1 MTLPHTTCD
10 LLSEA
15 QLCEL
20 DSQIQQSRSSVVPNT
35 VLQWRRKAPS
45 MIPTEWE
52 RTSYVAKFD
61 MVNWKQDI
69 VESRVLL
76 KGLTKR
82 EENGGIRSMC
92 V

>member
-1 MTLPHTTCD
+1 M
-10 LLSEA
+10 
-15 QLCEL
+15 LCEL

-45 MIPTEWE
+45 MIPTEWK
-52 RTSYVAKFD
+52 RTSDVAKFD
-61 MVNWKQDI
+61 MVHWKQDI

-76 KGLTKR
+76 KGLTKK
-82 EENGGIRSMC
+82 EENSGIRSMF